1 MNKTWEVAHSVMRFV
16 SPLLRKVVYPAM
28 HYSGSL
34 KRFVPSEGCFV
45 VNYHGVI
52 PPDPYCRHPFLDANL
67 VSSAALRKQLRFLK
81 DNYNVI
87 DDKTFRA
94 WLEKRDALPPRSV
107 LVTCDDGL
115 ANNLSEMLPLLQ
127 SEAVPCLFLITG
139 EPCGERPGMLWYEE
153 LYYLLTGGVSDTD
166 VQTIFEI
173 DWEHFHQR
181 SIQGKWWNCVMTAS
195 HLNAPARA
203 EKIGLLR
210 SLSKFVP
217 SKLPERWRRMNG
229 EELKVLASSGM
240 GIGAHTMS
248 HPVLAQCSEKE
259 ARREVN
265 QSRTELERLL
275 GHKVWAFA
283 YPFGN
288 PATMGEREVNLARE
302 AGFECAFVNV
312 GGGTVDPSQRF
323 ALARTHVTADMSLA
337 EFEAHLS
344 GFHNRLQA
352 AVRG

>member
-1 MNKTWEVAHSVMRFV
+1 
-16 SPLLRKVVYPAM
+16 
-28 HYSGSL
+28 
-34 KRFVPSEGCFV
+34 
-45 VNYHGVI
+45 VI

-67 VSSAALRKQLRFLK
+67 VSSAELRKQLRFLK
-81 DNYNVI
+81 NNYNVI
-87 DDKTFRA
+87 DAESFRA
-94 WLEKRDALPPRSV
+94 WLEKRDVLPRRSV

-115 ANNLSEMLPLLQ
+115 ANNLSEMLPVLQ
-127 SEAVPCLFLITG
+127 SEGVPCLFFITG
-139 EPCGERPGMLWYEE
+139 ESCGERPGVLWYEE
-153 LYYLLTGGVSDTD
+153 LYHLLTGGVSETD
-166 VQTIFEI
+166 IHTIFEI
-173 DWEHFHQR
+173 DRERFHQH
-181 SIQGKWWNCVMTAS
+181 SFQGKWWNCVMNAS
-195 HLNAPARA
+195 RLNASARA

-210 SLSKFVP
+210 SLSKFVS

-229 EELKVLASSGM
+229 EELKMLASSGM
-240 GIGAHTMS
+240 RIGAHTMS
-248 HPVLAQCSEKE
+248 HPVLAQCSEDE
-259 ARREVN
+259 ARREVT
-265 QSRTELERLL
+265 QSRTDLERLL
-275 GHKVWAFA
+275 GDKVWAFA

-312 GGGTVDPSQRF
+312 GGGAVDPSQRF